1 VHLYPVNGDI
11 NVDSLKEEIV
21 TITILNNKNSMLKQT
36 LFNLDIKI
44 LTLIIEEDQTIP
56 FNQVKTKP

>member
-1 VHLYPVNGDI
+1 
-11 NVDSLKEEIV
+11 
-21 TITILNNKNSMLKQT
+21 MLKQT

-56 FNQVKTKP
+56 FNQVKTKPQQIGEDCYYKDRGKDKYRDKDKYKDKDRD